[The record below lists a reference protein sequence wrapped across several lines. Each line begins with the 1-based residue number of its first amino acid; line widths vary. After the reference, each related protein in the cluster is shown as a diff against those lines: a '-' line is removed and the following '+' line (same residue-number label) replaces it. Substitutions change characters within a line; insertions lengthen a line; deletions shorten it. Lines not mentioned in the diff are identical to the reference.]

1 MKKEKG
7 IGFKGFLIP
16 AIMVGTAATRLAT
29 GGGYDQI
36 CVANSDNTIQCVKTN
51 RVEKYIS
58 AMGMQQL
65 QLPNATFDIE
75 AGEQTALL
83 VCDQGTTYPI
93 GIDPSSLMAGSGDS
107 AVYQFGTVPFSC
119 NPPTP
124 PKVKNKRYGPASGD
138 AFCNGRES
146 MDGCKDCCLA
156 VAGLYTGAVAGTGVQ
171 IRGIKKID
179 PKMVG
184 AELAVEAIL
193 YGLIYYNRFT
203 CSDNCE
209 ISYQAEERMLP

>member
-83 VCDQGTTYPI
+83 Q
-93 GIDPSSLMAGSGDS
+93 S
-107 AVYQFGTVPFSC
+107 AC
-119 NPPTP
+119 PTKGKKQKIRP
-124 PKVKNKRYGPASGD
+124 CKR
-138 AFCNGRES
+138 
-146 MDGCKDCCLA
+146 
-156 VAGLYTGAVAGTGVQ
+156 
-171 IRGIKKID
+171 
-179 PKMVG
+179 
-184 AELAVEAIL
+184 
-193 YGLIYYNRFT
+193 
-203 CSDNCE
+203 
-209 ISYQAEERMLP
+209 